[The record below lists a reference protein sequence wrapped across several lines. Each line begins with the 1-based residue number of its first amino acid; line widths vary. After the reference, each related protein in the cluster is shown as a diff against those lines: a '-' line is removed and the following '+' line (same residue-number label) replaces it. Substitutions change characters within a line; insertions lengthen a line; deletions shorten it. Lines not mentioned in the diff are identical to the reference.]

1 MSGGGDLYRQ
11 PKVREAWLSGPPWEH
26 DPGYSPIF
34 LIPVSLWI
42 VIQDLNFQNIP
53 FTIPND
59 LLILV
64 LTVSSQGGRLDLL
77 LACWFLALT
86 RMFLVLMSAQPKP

>member
-1 MSGGGDLYRQ
+1 MDLLGSMTLASR
-11 PKVREAWLSGPPWEH
+11 
-26 DPGYSPIF
+26 IF
-34 LIPVSLWI
+34 LISVSLWI

-53 FTIPND
+53 FTIPNGI
-59 LLILV
+59 LILV